1 MNTSEMAPVAPEM
14 ALDSSGPN
22 LATLRAG
29 LLDQVLWMVALAL
42 LVTHSVALYRLLITD
57 GSLLVLPRLAAVVL
71 IWLLVLARHRLSYR
85 LKAAL
90 FLGCLWIIVGSSLV
104 ELGPVANSKSMIILL
119 ILLAMLFLPL
129 ITAWLHVAFG
139 ALFLGLLGAAT
150 VSGLLL
156 FPLDYAAHVQRPEV
170 WLQVVFSFVV
180 YSGIIGYVTARLI
193 YSLNDLVQ
201 ALAAQ
206 TRALTDA
213 RAALQGA
220 LAQQQAIFQN
230 SAAGIALIGPG
241 RIFRMVNPR
250 LAEMLGYDPAALIG
264 QSTRLLY
271 ADDAG
276 FESVQR
282 RFYEPLREEA
292 VHGDDVQLRRADGT
306 LLWTHA
312 SLGSLHP
319 AEPSRGLVLVLVDIE
334 QHKRTEQALAAAKT
348 EAESANR
355 AKSRFLAAV
364 SHDLRTPLHAILGFA
379 EVLRDGEKNGARSRS
394 DIDVEPSRQSARGT
408 IAGARAWSG
417 DLQRADELFDAL
429 ERNGRGL
436 LRLVD
441 DVLEFSRV
449 ERGEE
454 PLRAEDFELA
464 GVLRRVLAGFETR
477 AKAKGL
483 ALELVLDSKLPARVR
498 MDRVK
503 LERILANL
511 LDNATKYTESGR
523 VLVRAEVEVRS
534 SAVGCTELD
543 AEQSIDPGSTS
554 NTDGGAEARSGV
566 GGVDL
571 HISVLDTGPGIA
583 ALDRTRIF
591 ELFERGSVQGV
602 QGFGLGLSVS
612 RRLAERLGGRIH
624 LAQSP
629 PGAGSCFSLV
639 LPGVEILAGAER
651 VVGHAAAPTQGV
663 GPLPSPPMPTGETA
677 DLMPPPTAALDDLR
691 QLADLG
697 RTSAMECWCRRWGQA
712 GYVELAE
719 RVSRLVLSFEHGQII
734 ELVNAQLDRVAHPAD
749 QDND

>member
-1 MNTSEMAPVAPEM
+1 MNISEMAPVAPEM

-394 DIDVEPSRQSARGT
+394 DIDVEPSRQGAGEQLPAPAHGRATCSEPTNCSTPSNATVGGCCVWWTTCWNSLALSGVRSLCAPRTSSWRECSGASWPASRPGRRRKVWPLSLCSTRSCRRGCGWTESSWNAFWPICWTMRPSTPNPGACWSAPKWRFALALWVVRSLMRSNLLILAPPPIRTAAPKRAPALEVSTCTSRSWTRGRGSRPWT
-408 IAGARAWSG
+408 GRVSLNCSSAGASRA
-417 DLQRADELFDAL
+417 
-429 ERNGRGL
+429 
-436 LRLVD
+436 
-441 DVLEFSRV
+441 
-449 ERGEE
+449 
-454 PLRAEDFELA
+454 
-464 GVLRRVLAGFETR
+464 
-477 AKAKGL
+477 
-483 ALELVLDSKLPARVR
+483 
-498 MDRVK
+498 
-503 LERILANL
+503 
-511 LDNATKYTESGR
+511 
-523 VLVRAEVEVRS
+523 
-534 SAVGCTELD
+534 C
-543 AEQSIDPGSTS
+543 
-554 NTDGGAEARSGV
+554 
-566 GGVDL
+566 
-571 HISVLDTGPGIA
+571 
-583 ALDRTRIF
+583 
-591 ELFERGSVQGV
+591 RGSD
-602 QGFGLGLSVS
+602 
-612 RRLAERLGGRIH
+612 LA
-624 LAQSP
+624 
-629 PGAGSCFSLV
+629 
-639 LPGVEILAGAER
+639 
-651 VVGHAAAPTQGV
+651 
-663 GPLPSPPMPTGETA
+663 
-677 DLMPPPTAALDDLR
+677 
-691 QLADLG
+691 
-697 RTSAMECWCRRWGQA
+697 
-712 GYVELAE
+712 
-719 RVSRLVLSFEHGQII
+719 
-734 ELVNAQLDRVAHPAD
+734 
-749 QDND
+749 